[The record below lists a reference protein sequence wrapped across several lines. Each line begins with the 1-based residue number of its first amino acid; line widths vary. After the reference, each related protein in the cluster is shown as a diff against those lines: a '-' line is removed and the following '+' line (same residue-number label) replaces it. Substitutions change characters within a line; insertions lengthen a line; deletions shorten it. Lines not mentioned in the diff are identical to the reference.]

1 MATSTA
7 LRESTV
13 RMTSYPMAPTVR
25 KAAVGSP
32 PISRSTTRPREM
44 SDVGQ
49 RGFTLLEMVCVLAI
63 IALLAAVLLPF
74 IPHETS
80 RSRLQAYALQ
90 TAALLKTDR
99 NAAIRRQTSVAT
111 LVDAEARAIRSGASQ
126 ASIVIPDDVRFDAL
140 LPQTCGRQAA
150 LSTIS
155 FFANGTSCGGSIT
168 LTRFDAGY
176 EIRVNWLTG
185 RIEVAPRDIAAN

>member
-1 MATSTA
+1 
-7 LRESTV
+7 
-13 RMTSYPMAPTVR
+13 
-25 KAAVGSP
+25 
-32 PISRSTTRPREM
+32 M
-44 SDVGQ
+44 SDAGE

-74 IPHETS
+74 APHETS

-99 NAAIRRQTSVAT
+99 DAAIMRHAGVAT
-111 LVDAEARAIRSGASQ
+111 LVDAEARAIRSGSSRA
-126 ASIVIPDDVRFDAL
+126 AIVIPADVRFDAL
-140 LPQTCGRQAA
+140 LPQTCRQRAA

-155 FFANGTSCGGSIT
+155 FFANGTSCGGTIA
-168 LTRFDAGY
+168 LTRFDTGY
-176 EIRVNWLTG
+176 EIHVNWLTG